1 MIPGGFEKRP
11 PRTVP
16 PRPTVRESAV
26 TLTVG
31 QTFVQVM
38 PYGSKMAFVAGK
50 APPPASAGTGSPSPS
65 ASPSPS

>member
-26 TLTVG
+26 TLIVPELRVVDRG
-31 QTFVQVM
+31 RLEHERE
-38 PYGSKMAFVAGK
+38 GGG
-50 APPPASAGTGSPSPS
+50 APSQRKVKRP
-65 ASPSPS
+65 

>member
-26 TLTVG
+26 TLTVPEPRVVDRSRLEHEREG
-31 QTFVQVM
+31 
-38 PYGSKMAFVAGK
+38 GG
-50 APPPASAGTGSPSPS
+50 APSQRKVKRP
-65 ASPSPS
+65 